1 MAKYSIGID
10 FGTLSGRAVIVN
22 VTTGEEIASEIY
34 EYPHG
39 VMDEILPSGERLD
52 HDWALQH
59 PQDYI
64 DVLKNTVPKLL
75 QETGINPSN
84 IIGVGT
90 DFTACTLIPVKAD
103 GTPLCFLP
111 EYINEPHAYAKL
123 WKHHSAQDE
132 ANKVNEIAKN
142 MGEDWIDIY
151 GGKVSSE
158 WVIPKIWQVL
168 DEAPQIYDAADK
180 FIEAGDWITWQ
191 LTGVESRNSCA
202 AGYKAFWNKR
212 LGYPSN
218 EFFRA
223 LDPRLENVVDNK
235 LSRDISTLGTKAGE
249 IDDRAAI
256 LTGLKT
262 GTAVS
267 VSNIDAHA
275 GVPAAGI
282 DGPGKMFIII
292 GTSTCH
298 LTLSEEERRIPGI
311 SGVVE
316 DGIIPGFFSYEAGQ
330 TCVGD
335 HFEWFIENCLPAIYL
350 EEAKRQGMNVHAYL
364 REKVECQRPG
374 ESGLLA
380 LDWWNG
386 NRSVLNDAD
395 LSGMILGMTLQTK
408 PEEIYRALVEATA
421 YGTRVII
428 DTFKEYGVPV
438 DELYAA
444 GGIAHK

>member
-1 MAKYSIGID
+1 
-10 FGTLSGRAVIVN
+10 
-22 VTTGEEIASEIY
+22 
-34 EYPHG
+34 
-39 VMDEILPSGERLD
+39 
-52 HDWALQH
+52 
-59 PQDYI
+59 
-64 DVLKNTVPKLL
+64 
-75 QETGINPSN
+75 
-84 IIGVGT
+84 
-90 DFTACTLIPVKAD
+90 
-103 GTPLCFLP
+103 
-111 EYINEPHAYAKL
+111 
-123 WKHHSAQDE
+123 
-132 ANKVNEIAKN
+132 
-142 MGEDWIDIY
+142 
-151 GGKVSSE
+151 
-158 WVIPKIWQVL
+158 
-168 DEAPQIYDAADK
+168 
-180 FIEAGDWITWQ
+180 
-191 LTGVESRNSCA
+191 
-202 AGYKAFWNKR
+202 
-212 LGYPSN
+212 
-218 EFFRA
+218 RA

-249 IDDRAAI
+249 IDDKAAI
-256 LTGLKT
+256 LTGLKE

-275 GVPAAGI
+275 GVPATGV
-282 DGPGKMFIII
+282 DSPGKMFIII

-330 TCVGD
+330 ACVGD

-350 EEAKRQGMNVHAYL
+350 EGAKRQGMNVHAYL
-364 REKVECQRPG
+364 REKVERQRPG

-408 PEEIYRALVEATA
+408 PEEIYRALIEATA

-444 GGIAHK
+444 GGIAHKDPMLMQIYADVLNMPIKITGAEQGPALGSAMFGAVAAGRDRGGHDTIFEAIDNMAPKEDKIYYPILENVQLYDRLFSEYKILHDYFGAGANDVMKRLKDIKLSNE